1 MRSRKEQVQ
10 AHRFVTH
17 RLVSALLMGDPEST
31 ETPMRRIGFSVFG
44 SVMVAVLVAAGFG
57 IFGLL
62 KPGGG
67 TPEVGKIIIEE
78 ETGVRY
84 LFRDLGDGS
93 PPKLHPVVNY
103 ASARLILNNPNPE
116 TVLMSQNSLK
126 GYARGVGLGIPN
138 APDALPLIENLMQ
151 SDPWQVCSSHPR
163 STATAT
169 SDYVTQVTV
178 LGIEGAHPMGKQA
191 VLVQQIGT
199 DQTFL
204 LWDDKRLP
212 LTPFAKTALGYD
224 GITPTP
230 ITASTL
236 GVFQQGPSLDKV
248 TIENAG
254 TTSTKAVA
262 GNNALVGTV
271 FSGSGTTYVLTSR
284 GLVRIGPVFAKL
296 IPNGDN
302 PTPITAEAASEALVE
317 GVVVEPD
324 GFPQLIPTVV
334 PVEGSHPAICGV
346 LDPAAGNQAVMRV
359 MTYDELPD
367 SLIVPENQDLLDS
380 TAGLADRIVIPGGRG
395 VLAQDLPVP
404 GAEGGGTTYMINE
417 QGIKYG
423 FVATTSSNPKVAL
436 GYEKVNA
443 VMVPGA
449 VLDLLPSGV
458 PLSQEAALQA
468 VTQLQ
473 PDSTATPAN

>member
-1 MRSRKEQVQ
+1 MASRRDQLHSYQFMVQ
-10 AHRFVTH
+10 RV
-17 RLVSALLMGDPEST
+17 VSALVFRKTDPDQS
-31 ETPMRRIGFSVFG
+31 PFRRAGGAVFA
-44 SVMVAVLVAAGFG
+44 SVMVAVLALAVVGV
-57 IFGLL
+57 IGLFTD
-62 KPGGG
+62 GVNNDV
-67 TPEVGKIIIEE
+67 TDGKAVILEK
-78 ETGVRY
+78 ETGGRY
-84 LFRDLGDGS
+84 VYINGT
-93 PPKLHPVVNY
+93 LHPVLNF
-103 ASARLILNNPNPE
+103 ASGALIVQGTNII
-116 TVLMSQNSLK
+116 SRSRASL
-126 GYARGVGLGIPN
+126 AELPRGAPVGIPN

-169 SDYVTQVTV
+169 SDYVTQVTI
-178 LGIEGAHPMGKQA
+178 LGLEGAHPMGKQA

-224 GITPTP
+224 GVTPTP

-254 TTSTKAVA
+254 TTSAKQVP
-262 GNNALVGTV
+262 GNNSLVGTV

-302 PTPITAEAASEALVE
+302 PVPITAEAASQALVD
-317 GVVVEPD
+317 GVVVEPE
-324 GFPQLIPTVV
+324 GFPQLVPTVV

-359 MTYDELPD
+359 MTYDKLPE

-380 TAGLADRIVIPGGRG
+380 TAGLADRVVIPGGRG

-423 FVATTSSNPKVAL
+423 FVATTTSNPKVAL
-436 GYEKVNA
+436 GYEKVNP

>member
-57 IFGLL
+57 LFGLF

-84 LFRDLGDGS
+84 LYRDLGDGS
-93 PPKLHPVVNY
+93 QAKLHPVVNY
-103 ASARLILNNPNPE
+103 ASARLILNNPKPD

-126 GYARGVGLGIPN
+126 GYPRGVGLGIPN

-169 SDYVTQVTV
+169 SDYVTQLTV
-178 LGIEGAHPMGKQA
+178 LGVDGAHPLGKQA
-191 VLVQQIGT
+191 ILVQEIGT
-199 DQTFL
+199 DQMFL

-212 LTPFAKTALGYD
+212 LSPFAKTALGYD

-230 ITASTL
+230 ITTSAL
-236 GVFQQGPSLDKV
+236 GVFQQGPNLDRV
-248 TIENAG
+248 NIENAG
-254 TTSTKAVA
+254 TDSTKPVPGSSAK
-262 GNNALVGTV
+262 VGTV
-271 FSGSGTTYVLTSR
+271 FSGSGTSYVLTSR
-284 GLVRIGPVFAKL
+284 GLVRVGPVFAGL
-296 IPNGDN
+296 IPNGDS
-302 PTPITAEAASEALVE
+302 PTSITAEAASQALVD
-317 GVVVEPD
+317 GVQVEPE
-324 GFPQLIPTVV
+324 GFPQLKPSIFL
-334 PVEGSHPAICGV
+334 VEGPHPAICGV
-346 LDPAAGNQAVMRV
+346 LDPSAGNQAVMRV
-359 MTYDELPD
+359 MTYEKLPD
-367 SLIVPENQDLLDS
+367 TLVVPENQELLDS
-380 TAGLADRIVIPGGRG
+380 ASGLADRVVIPGGRG
-395 VLAQDLPVP
+395 VLAQDLPVT
-404 GAEGGGTTYMINE
+404 GAEGGGTTYMVNE

-423 FVATTSSNPKVAL
+423 FVATTTSNPKIAL
-436 GYEKVNA
+436 GYESVGP

-473 PDSTATPAN
+473 PDATPPPAN